1 MKQTMRS
8 ARRFS
13 PPWTI
18 DEANDACFVVRDKN
32 GQATQFIVWSKR
44 QSERTMFMQVL
55 DMRNSWSFP

>member
-32 GQATQFIVWSKR
+32 GQALSLLYGQNGNLREQCSCGF
-44 QSERTMFMQVL
+44 
-55 DMRNSWSFP
+55 